1 MLELRNIE
9 KYYNPGTINE
19 MCLFDKFNLT
29 VDKGEFVSV
38 VGSNGSGKTSMLN
51 ILCGSI
57 PVDGGQIL
65 MNGEDITTKKE
76 FKRNQKIGRVYQNPA
91 MGTCPTMTILENMS
105 LADNKGKFFGLS
117 SGINKARKEYYRE
130 MLSQLGLGLEN
141 KMDVKVGSLSG
152 GQRQA
157 IALLMST
164 MTPIDF
170 LILDE
175 HTAALDPKTA
185 ELIMKLTGKIV
196 EEKNGGKPVKV
207 VANLPY
213 YITTPIIMGL
223 FESHVPIDSITIM
236 VQKEVADRMQEGP
249 GSKEYGAL
257 SLAVQYYAKPEIVV
271 NVPPSCFMPQ
281 PKVGSAVIRLTR
293 HSEPPVT
300 VKSEKLLFQV
310 IRASFNQRRKT
321 LANGL
326 ANYGAFGLPKEELQA
341 CIEELGVPVNIRGE
355 ALSLEQFA
363 QLSNIIYDH
372 RSAV

>member
-130 MLSQLGLGLEN
+130 ILSQLGLGLEN

-175 HTAALDPKTA
+175 PTRGIDVGAKYEIYCIINDLVAAGKSVIMISSELPEVLGMSDRIYIMNEGKFVGEVGKEEATS
-185 ELIMKLTGKIV
+185 ELIMSKIV
-196 EEKNGGKPVKV
+196 KSGK
-207 VANLPY
+207 
-213 YITTPIIMGL
+213 
-223 FESHVPIDSITIM
+223 
-236 VQKEVADRMQEGP
+236 
-249 GSKEYGAL
+249 GA
-257 SLAVQYYAKPEIVV
+257 
-271 NVPPSCFMPQ
+271 
-281 PKVGSAVIRLTR
+281 
-293 HSEPPVT
+293 
-300 VKSEKLLFQV
+300 
-310 IRASFNQRRKT
+310 
-321 LANGL
+321 
-326 ANYGAFGLPKEELQA
+326 
-341 CIEELGVPVNIRGE
+341 
-355 ALSLEQFA
+355 
-363 QLSNIIYDH
+363 
-372 RSAV
+372 

>member
-105 LADNKGKFFGLS
+105 LADNKGKFFGLG

-130 MLSQLGLGLEN
+130 ILSQLGLGLEN

-152 GQRQA
+152 GQRQQ
-157 IALLMST
+157 S
-164 MTPIDF
+164 PF
-170 LILDE
+170 
-175 HTAALDPKTA
+175 
-185 ELIMKLTGKIV
+185 
-196 EEKNGGKPVKV
+196 
-207 VANLPY
+207 
-213 YITTPIIMGL
+213 
-223 FESHVPIDSITIM
+223 
-236 VQKEVADRMQEGP
+236 
-249 GSKEYGAL
+249 
-257 SLAVQYYAKPEIVV
+257 
-271 NVPPSCFMPQ
+271 
-281 PKVGSAVIRLTR
+281 
-293 HSEPPVT
+293 
-300 VKSEKLLFQV
+300 
-310 IRASFNQRRKT
+310 
-321 LANGL
+321 
-326 ANYGAFGLPKEELQA
+326 
-341 CIEELGVPVNIRGE
+341 
-355 ALSLEQFA
+355 
-363 QLSNIIYDH
+363 
-372 RSAV
+372 